1 MAQKDGHN
9 GEFRAE
15 VERVLRDIGS
25 QPKNADLVRLI
36 VAVQHDAEARDRCIR
51 ERLDALYDEVRAV
64 DARMDEHMTT
74 CHGQGLR
81 PEVYEHAMLAM
92 VRRTLTAALLAAVT
106 AVVALVV
113 ELALR

>member
-1 MAQKDGHN
+1 MGTKDGQN

-15 VERVLRDIGS
+15 VERVLREIGA

-36 VAVQHDAEARDRCIR
+36 VAVQHDAEARDRAIR
-51 ERLDALYDEVRAV
+51 ERLDHLFDEIRMV
-64 DARMDEHMTT
+64 DARLDEHLTT
-74 CHGQGLR
+74 CHGEGLR

-92 VRRTLTAALLAAVT
+92 LRRTLTAALFAAVT

-113 ELALR
+113 EVALR